1 MHWLASPRFNYHLH
15 SGSTGWPSANVQDM
29 APTRLKIPKA
39 VERLAGDRSL
49 ARPESGRRPRYQ
61 PGNRSPSL
69 EQCHNIGPGK
79 HQAVMRFKL
88 IPLRDVIEGGRG
100 HALHL
105 RHRHP
110 DGVETTPLPMRPRMR
125 RQSRARREKQSALS
139 ENTSAY
145 VLDPRAYWKQA
156 TTPVPHPSKGS
167 ADTACDSLGCM
178 RDFTRNAFVG
188 GAQSPAFDEGIDR
201 GNDDEGEESG

>member
-110 DGVETTPLPMRPRMR
+110 DGVEMKDGRWKIDALRRPCRCGRGCADNHEHGEKSRAPYPKTHRLMSSIPVRIGSKRRRPFHIRQKGPQTPLVIH
-125 RQSRARREKQSALS
+125 SA
-139 ENTSAY
+139 
-145 VLDPRAYWKQA
+145 
-156 TTPVPHPSKGS
+156 
-167 ADTACDSLGCM
+167 ACV
-178 RDFTRNAFVG
+178 T
-188 GAQSPAFDEGIDR
+188 SPATR
-201 GNDDEGEESG
+201 LSAARSPRPLTKV